1 MAKNY
6 IKLDGSL
13 CKGCK
18 VCVEACP
25 KHCIVIGS
33 EINKMG
39 YQFARFKNHDCIGC
53 GICFYVCPEPGTI
66 TVYKD
71 EEKKKK

>member
-6 IKLDGSL
+6 IKLDGTV
-13 CKGCK
+13 CKGCR

-25 KHCIVIGS
+25 KQCIVISS

-39 YQFARFKNHDCIGC
+39 YQFAKFENPSGCIGC

-71 EEKKKK
+71 EEEKK

>member
-6 IKLDGSL
+6 IKLDGTV
-13 CKGCK
+13 CKGCR

-25 KHCIVIGS
+25 KQCIVISS

-39 YQFARFKNHDCIGC
+39 YQFAKFENPNCIGC

-71 EEKKKK
+71 EEEKK

>member
-1 MAKNY
+1 MTKNY
-6 IKLDGSL
+6 IKIDGRV
-13 CKGCK
+13 CKGCR
-18 VCVEACP
+18 VCVKACP
-25 KHCIVIGS
+25 KHCIVIGL

-39 YQFARFKNHDCIGC
+39 YQFAKFENPGCIGC

-71 EEKKKK
+71 EEEKK